1 MLVLGKPSSDL
12 EEFRHANGTL
22 PRLEGNFVFNP
33 ATEELTRD
41 GKPCKYVKSA
51 TMIEDRFG
59 LPVFQVGPDDRAL
72 LVARPHSAQGQVD
85 RRDRVARRRS
95 DGAYGPHRNFS

>member
-1 MLVLGKPSSDL
+1 VIAALLLTGHHAQAAAVLNVSQRWDDFVLITLASGQPWRFTAQIDDFVSD
-12 EEFRHANGTL
+12 
-22 PRLEGNFVFNP
+22 
-33 ATEELTRD
+33 
-41 GKPCKYVKSA
+41 
-51 TMIEDRFG
+51 
-59 LPVFQVGPDDRAL
+59 FQVGPDDRAL